1 MWQKVLF
8 HHDFSDEAA
17 ARLAWAKKALVA
29 EGGSILL
36 AHVVNP
42 VIGGSTPEKV
52 ALAQEELDCL
62 AATAAPLTVETA
74 VATGDPLEE
83 LARIAREG
91 QCTSAL
97 VLVDDSDEASLIAP
111 VLALP
116 QLIFLKGT
124 PNREEGLFD
133 HVSVALDLA
142 PERTDS
148 LLAELKKY
156 LSGRART
163 LELIHSVPLENP
175 ESASELMLAADQA
188 LTELREEMAKTFPF
202 VRSTLLTG
210 NPEETLPAHL
220 SRSEAS
226 LLVLGLSRHGELWE
240 LFLGGTAQRLL
251 GELENRPLLLLP
263 L

>member
-8 HHDFSDEAA
+8 HHDLSDEGASWFDWLK
-17 ARLAWAKKALVA
+17 RTLVA
-29 EGGSILL
+29 KDGSILL

-42 VIGGSTPEKV
+42 VIGAATPEKV
-52 ALAQEELDCL
+52 ALAQEELDRL

-83 LARIAREG
+83 LARIAQEG
-91 QCTSAL
+91 QCSAAL
-97 VLVDDSDEASLIAP
+97 VLVEDSEEASLIAP

-116 QLIFLKGT
+116 QLLFLKRT
-124 PNREEGLFD
+124 PDEKRNLFG
-133 HVSVALDLA
+133 HVTVALDLS
-142 PERTDS
+142 PERTES
-148 LLAELKKY
+148 LLAKLEKDLA
-156 LSGRART
+156 GRTRT
-163 LELIHSVPLENP
+163 LELIHSVPLESP
-175 ESASELMLAADQA
+175 ESAAELMLAADQA